1 MKLPKVAE
9 NDAEGVFR
17 MCPKFGPVPL
27 MELLCQLMGKHSL
40 SGVISWLPAQMLQ
53 LFAPLATSCGRLA
66 VGPFLASLRPPTA
79 P

>member
-27 MELLCQLMGKHSL
+27 MELLCQLMCKHSL
-40 SGVISWLPAQMLQ
+40 SGVISWLDI
-53 LFAPLATSCGRLA
+53 GRRQDLMRA
-66 VGPFLASLRPPTA
+66 RRGSN
-79 P
+79 